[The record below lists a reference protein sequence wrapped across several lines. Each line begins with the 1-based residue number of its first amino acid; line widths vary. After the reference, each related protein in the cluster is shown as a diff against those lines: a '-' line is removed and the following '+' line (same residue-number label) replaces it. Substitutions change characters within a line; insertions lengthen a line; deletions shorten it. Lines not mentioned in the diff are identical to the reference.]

1 MAVGWLRRACLL
13 LTGAAVEFGWAA
25 GETVMIPHLVGGLN
39 LSATIAGLVY
49 VINPCIGLVA
59 QPAVGH
65 ASDRCTSRFG
75 RRRPFLLFLGL
86 LAVVGLQVVAWSH
99 ELAGRLGWGR
109 QSEVVTVFAAFTAMD
124 CAHDLLLVPGRA
136 LAHDLLGG
144 GGRTAESVD
153 ADFTAFQ
160 MAGRLLALLAG
171 SAPLEALLSPRGAT
185 APAGASAEPDGS
197 YRHFVALLNLST
209 LFLASAVT
217 AALVAGAAD
226 SHAPTGERHAAPL
239 LPAAASEAASALPP
253 SAVAP
258 AAGTEEEEAA
268 GTAAR
273 RLPRHSRAQLALLL
287 ACQFLGWTLIQCQAF
302 WWTEWVGV
310 STPLHVPLLLP
321 AGGLR
326 LAFCSLALQA
336 LVAICTSLA
345 LPLLGRRFGTAT
357 ACRGAGSCAWRAVW
371 AAGELLLV
379 ASCVGTRGAPS
390 PGARPGLVFLLA
402 ALSGLSLAPHS
413 ASIFSL
419 CEAVIGSAIA
429 SHKASVIAL
438 ANNTLPLAQLLTG
451 LFAGAFVQRFL
462 PHRPGGSSSRG
473 GGEEAVGSLFLYGG
487 AAIGGSE
494 ALLLLLLRLYG
505 GGFWRGE
512 QPSEVAGRERGGG
525 AGSTARTTESPDA
538 QLE

>member
-1 MAVGWLRRACLL
+1 MAVGRLRRACLL

-49 VINPCIGLVA
+49 VLNPCIGLVA

-197 YRHFVALLNLST
+197 YRHF
-209 LFLASAVT
+209 
-217 AALVAGAAD
+217 
-226 SHAPTGERHAAPL
+226 
-239 LPAAASEAASALPP
+239 
-253 SAVAP
+253 
-258 AAGTEEEEAA
+258 EEEAA
-268 GTAAR
+268 GTAVCEEAATLLSAR

-357 ACRGAGSCAWRAVW
+357 ACRGAGSCAWRAVGLSTAP
-371 AAGELLLV
+371 AA
-379 ASCVGTRGAPS
+379 S
-390 PGARPGLVFLLA
+390 RPGLVFLLA

-429 SHKASVIAL
+429 SHKVKPA
-438 ANNTLPLAQLLTG
+438 T
-451 LFAGAFVQRFL
+451 
-462 PHRPGGSSSRG
+462 
-473 GGEEAVGSLFLYGG
+473 
-487 AAIGGSE
+487 
-494 ALLLLLLRLYG
+494 
-505 GGFWRGE
+505 
-512 QPSEVAGRERGGG
+512 
-525 AGSTARTTESPDA
+525 SPDSHP
-538 QLE
+538 

>member
-1 MAVGWLRRACLL
+1 MAVGRLRRACLL

-49 VINPCIGLVA
+49 VLNPCIGLVA

-268 GTAAR
+268 GTAVCEEAAESLLSVAR
-273 RLPRHSRAQLALLL
+273 GSPAALLPPPAPSPSPL
-287 ACQFLGWTLIQCQAF
+287 APLRIGSPPPSAQPRAARPPAGVPVPRLDSHPVPGLLVDRGGGRPSRRRGERREGEGQRSPVRCPQ
-302 WWTEWVGV
+302 VGV

-357 ACRGAGSCAWRAVW
+357 ACRGAGSCAWRAVGLSTAP
-371 AAGELLLV
+371 AASRCGLR
-379 ASCVGTRGAPS
+379 ASSSSSRAASARGAP
-390 PGARPGLVFLLA
+390 PPPERGL
-402 ALSGLSLAPHS
+402 
-413 ASIFSL
+413 
-419 CEAVIGSAIA
+419 
-429 SHKASVIAL
+429 
-438 ANNTLPLAQLLTG
+438 
-451 LFAGAFVQRFL
+451 
-462 PHRPGGSSSRG
+462 GSSSC
-473 GGEEAVGSLFLYGG
+473 
-487 AAIGGSE
+487 
-494 ALLLLLLRLYG
+494 
-505 GGFWRGE
+505 WRRCRASASRRTAP
-512 QPSEVAGRERGGG
+512 PSSRSVRR
-525 AGSTARTTESPDA
+525 
-538 QLE
+538 